1 MEGSS
6 AEVGGIM
13 EEITWTVGSVG
24 TPVPSPSSSPNQQ
37 MEYVPTMKNN
47 PKSTPAEKE
56 SVRLWNLMVSTL
68 RDNGLMKEKE

>member
-1 MEGSS
+1 
-6 AEVGGIM
+6 M

-24 TPVPSPSSSPNQQ
+24 TPVPSPSSSPNQ
-37 MEYVPTMKNN
+37 MEYVPIMKNN

-56 SVRLWNLMVSTL
+56 SVRIWNLMVSTL